1 MQNRRTA
8 QKMKFFVKD
17 FFSNYAVLIL
27 VQIPD
32 GLETRTSTMKLFIR
46 KKDSI
51 IDIRLG
57 SKYA

>member
-1 MQNRRTA
+1 MQSRRTA

-17 FFSNYAVLIL
+17 FFSNYAVSIL